1 MGKREAAAAAPGPD
15 KPEPHGAAEKR
26 ARSGHGDETADDF
39 ISGLPDV
46 VLGSIISLLPTK
58 DGGRTPVLS
67 RRWRHLWRSAPLNL
81 AATLAPVRTSSR
93 CVPARTSFRVLP
105 SAVSEIISQHPGPA
119 RRFYL
124 RCPGAG
130 DPGADDL
137 CAQAESWL
145 HSPALANLEELD
157 ISYANPQLLPSALR
171 SASTLLVAKM
181 SHCGFPNEIG
191 PSMNFPLL
199 KQLSLMDVYISEDVF
214 HDLLSGCH
222 ALESLYVSKVFGV
235 RCLRISSPKIRSI
248 GFYFHS
254 SKQKGELVIEDAP
267 RLVRLLIP
275 YYGAYDDDCVTIRVV
290 RAPKLEI
297 LGPLLLVVSK
307 LLVSQVGISPV
318 SSANSMRTVKILALR
333 SSGHEL
339 DPVLNILRRFPC
351 LEQLYV
357 IFHKHNEQ
365 DKKNGPRY
373 DPLHPIECLQ
383 THLKRVVFRPFT
395 GNDKQYEFAR
405 FFVLNAVVLNK
416 VEFEGFGDYN
426 SVSLAYQHSFLQ
438 VENRAS
444 RDAQFEFRRY
454 IRTEHQFVEHIHDL
468 SVVDPF
474 SSHSQD

>member
-1 MGKREAAAAAPGPD
+1 MGKRGAAAAAPGPD

-26 ARSGHGDETADDF
+26 ARSGDGDETGDDF

-46 VLGSIISLLPTK
+46 VLGTIISLLPTK

-81 AATLAPVRTSSR
+81 EVTLAPVRTSSR
-93 CVPARTSFRVLP
+93 CVPARTSFRVRP
-105 SAVSEIISQHPGPA
+105 SAVSEIIPQHPGPA

-157 ISYANPQLLPSALR
+157 ISYANPRLLPSALR
-171 SASTLLVAKM
+171 SAPTLLVAKM
-181 SHCGFPNEIG
+181 SHCSFPNEIG

-199 KQLSLMDVYISEDVF
+199 KQLSFMDVSIPEDVF

-222 ALESLYVSKVFGV
+222 ALESLYVSEVFGV
-235 RCLRISSPKIRSI
+235 GCLRISSPKIRSI
-248 GFYFHS
+248 SIRHTS
-254 SKQKGELVIEDAP
+254 MQKTELVIEDAP

-275 YYGAYDDDCVTIRVV
+275 YYGSCDNDCVTIRVV

-318 SSANSMRTVKILALR
+318 GSANSMHTVKILALR

-339 DPVLNILRRFPC
+339 DPVLNILRWFPC

-357 IFHKHNEQ
+357 IFHEHIEE
-365 DKKNGPRY
+365 DKKNGPQY
-373 DPLHPIECLQ
+373 DPLLPIECLQ

-395 GNDKQYEFAR
+395 SNEKQYEFAR
-405 FFVLNAVVLNK
+405 FFVLNAEVLNK
-416 VEFEGFGDYN
+416 VEFEGFGGYN
-426 SVSLAYQHSFLQ
+426 SVSVAYQHRFLR

-444 RDAQFEFRRY
+444 QDAQFEFRRY
-454 IRTEHQFVEHIHDL
+454 IRTEHQLVEHIHDL
-468 SVVDPF
+468 SVADPF
-474 SSHSQD
+474 RSHRQD